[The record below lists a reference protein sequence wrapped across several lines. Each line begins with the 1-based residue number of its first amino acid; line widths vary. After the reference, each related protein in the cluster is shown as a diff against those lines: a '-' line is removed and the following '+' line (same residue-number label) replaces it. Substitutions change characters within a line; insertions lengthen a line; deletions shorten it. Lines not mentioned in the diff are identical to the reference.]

1 MGGPVGDIRIQ
12 GGSVTAQAS
21 CSAAAIGAGIQ
32 GACGDIVITGSAKVV
47 KAQGGGPDGDIGG
60 CLFGNCG
67 RVQVSAGTD
76 IGNAKLWTQKGLS
89 FQVGEGSV
97 TMPKFRISTQALG
110 LDGLDV
116 STREAAKTAMGVLTA
131 DRRWVT
137 RLRGAYGAMYG
148 QLAQSFGGMYSVH
161 QHFTVVRD
169 TNEAS
174 TLVYD
179 IREVLRQSPRAKFLA
194 QRISQWEM
202 EDVGQLLR

>member
-1 MGGPVGDIRIQ
+1 M
-12 GGSVTAQAS
+12 
-21 CSAAAIGAGIQ
+21 
-32 GACGDIVITGSAKVV
+32 ITGSAKVV

-67 RVQVSAGTD
+67 KVQVSAGTD
-76 IGNAKLWTQKGLS
+76 IGRAKLWTQKGLS
-89 FQVGEGSV
+89 LQVGENSL
-97 TMPKFRISTQALG
+97 TMPKFRVSTRALG

-116 STREAAKTAMGVLTA
+116 STREAAKEAMSVLTT
-131 DRRWVT
+131 DRRWIT

-161 QHFTVVRD
+161 QHFSVVRD

-179 IREVLRQSPRAKFLA
+179 IREVLRQSPRAKFLT
-194 QRISQWEM
+194 QRLSQWEM